1 MKRIDAHMHFWTL
14 ALEPYYNWMS
24 PTLGVL
30 YRDYKPADARPL
42 MQAAGVEGCV
52 LISAA
57 ASLKE
62 TGYLLGMAD
71 ATDFIRGVVAWIDML
86 APDAAQELTGWT
98 RFKKLK
104 GIRPYLQ
111 DIPQDDWIL
120 RKELDPVLQ
129 ATRELGLTFDI
140 LIYPKHLPHILK
152 FIERHPTLPVIID
165 HMAKPVIRNGELD
178 TWRKDLEPFRDIKH
192 VHCKISGIVT
202 EDGPGWTPE
211 RLKPYLDTVLDV
223 FGPDR
228 LVWGSDWP
236 VVNLVA
242 DYPRWVE
249 TVAGAIA
256 GLNPADQQ
264 KIWADNAIRFY
275 KL

>member
-1 MKRIDAHMHFWTL
+1 MHFWTL
-14 ALEPYYNWMS
+14 ALEPYYIWMS
-24 PTLGVL
+24 PQLGVL
-30 YRDYKPADARPL
+30 YRDYKPADSYPL
-42 MQAAGVEGCV
+42 MQAAGVEACV
-52 LISAA
+52 LVSAA

-71 ATDFIRGVVAWIDML
+71 STEFIQGVVAWIDML
-86 APDAAQELTGWT
+86 APDAVQELAGWA

-120 RKELDPVLQ
+120 QPALEPVLE
-129 ATRELGLTFDI
+129 ATGELGLTFDI

-152 FIERHPTLPVIID
+152 FVERHPALPVVID
-165 HMAKPVIRNGELD
+165 HMAKPVIRNGEFD
-178 TWRKDLEPFRDIKH
+178 TWRRDMEPFRDLKQ

-202 EDGPGWTPE
+202 EAGPGWTPD

-228 LVWGSDWP
+228 LLWGSDWP

-242 DYPRWVE
+242 DYARWVN
-249 TVAGAIA
+249 TVTGALA
-256 GLNPADQQ
+256 GLNPEQQ
-264 KIWADNAIRFY
+264 KKIWADNAVRFY